1 MALNDPMVLAA
12 IPAGTDLSGLN
23 IWDFLVNNLLPVTL
37 GNMVGGG
44 ILVGVVYWVIYLRN
58 EKKT

>member
-1 MALNDPMVLAA
+1 
-12 IPAGTDLSGLN
+12 
-23 IWDFLVNNLLPVTL
+23 VTL

-58 EKKT
+58 EKKP